1 MALPQLNTPTF
12 ELELPSSKEKIKY
25 RPFLVKEQ
33 KILMMAQET
42 GKNRDML
49 LSVCDIIKSCT
60 FGKIKDPE
68 ELSSFD
74 LEYIFLHIRGK
85 SVGETFKINAL
96 MPDDKETYVPIEIN
110 LNDIKMNIEK
120 MSDGNIPLTDDIG
133 ITMRYPRVKDMMDMN
148 EDDGAVKISMDIIE
162 KTIVNIYD
170 KEEVHEE
177 FSKDELTNFI
187 DQLNSEQ
194 FEKIQE
200 FYDTA
205 PKLSHKM
212 KVTNPKTQVEN
223 DVVIEGL
230 QSFLG

>member
-49 LSVCDIIKSCT
+49 LSVCDIIRSCT

-96 MPDDKETYVPIEIN
+96 MPDDKKTYVPIEIN
-110 LNDIKMNIEK
+110 LNDINI
-120 MSDGNIPLTDDIG
+120 
-133 ITMRYPRVKDMMDMN
+133 
-148 EDDGAVKISMDIIE
+148 
-162 KTIVNIYD
+162 
-170 KEEVHEE
+170 VH
-177 FSKDELTNFI
+177 FRR
-187 DQLNSEQ
+187 
-194 FEKIQE
+194 
-200 FYDTA
+200 
-205 PKLSHKM
+205 
-212 KVTNPKTQVEN
+212 
-223 DVVIEGL
+223 
-230 QSFLG
+230 